1 MPRIRTIVVG
11 TGGMARHHIRTM
23 LMQRRTT
30 DLVGFVEVAEHSRE
44 AVAEMF
50 VEQGRRCPPFFNSV
64 KELVKTV
71 DNPDAALICT
81 PHKFHY
87 ENTRDCLKH
96 GMDICLEK
104 PMVVNAS
111 EARRL
116 IKARD
121 QAKRLLVVAF
131 PGSLSPA
138 VQKAKQLIAEGTI
151 GRVTC
156 VAAHA
161 HQRWKQGT
169 TGTWRQDPDLSGGGF
184 LFDTGSH
191 MINTV
196 VDLVGEDVAEVT
208 AMFDNR
214 GTPVEIASTVS
225 GRFRNGVLFSLTGA
239 GDSIQCASTVHV
251 FGDKGVLE
259 TGIWG
264 ERLRLKTDGD
274 PDFHPVKYARSRGV
288 WEQFVKV
295 RQGQLDNPCPAEVG
309 LRFAKLMDMV
319 RESATT
325 GRTIRSR

>member
-1 MPRIRTIVVG
+1 MPRIRTIVIG

-23 LMQRRTT
+23 LLQRRTT
-30 DLVGFVEVAEHSRE
+30 DIVGFVEVSERSRE
-44 AVAEMF
+44 AVVAMYE
-50 VEQGRRCPPFFNSV
+50 EKGHRCPPFFDSIRN
-64 KELVKTV
+64 LVKV
-71 DNPDAALICT
+71 VESPDAALICT

-87 ENTRDCLKH
+87 ENTRDCLKQ

-121 QAKRLLVVAF
+121 KADRLLVVAF

-138 VQKAKQLIAEGTI
+138 VQKAKKLIAEGAI
-151 GRVTC
+151 GKVTC
-156 VAAHA
+156 VSAHA
-161 HQRWKQGT
+161 HQNWKRVT

-196 VDLVGEDVAEVT
+196 VDLIGEDIAEVVG
-208 AMFDNR
+208 MFDNR
-214 GTPVEIASTVS
+214 GTPVEIASAVS
-225 GRFRNGVLFSLTGA
+225 GRFCNDVLFSMNGA

-264 ERLRLKTDGD
+264 ERLLIKTDSD
-274 PDFHPVKYARSRGV
+274 PEFHSVKYARSRGV

-295 RQGQLDNPCPAEVG
+295 RQGRLENPCPAEVG
-309 LRFAKLMDMV
+309 LRFAKLMDMI
-319 RESATT
+319 RESANS
-325 GRTIRSR
+325 GRKIRSR